1 MTNETIYLKNGLLKP
16 KRDLERALKQGA
28 SPDEGW
34 TSLHEA
40 VVGGRM
46 DALGLLVAYGADLE
60 VQDGDG
66 DTALMRACTTNALS
80 EEARLLMIERLIH
93 HGAEVNH
100 TNYVEETPLL
110 ACVKH
115 GRADA
120 MLVLLRSGAH
130 LDGVDRVGRG
140 ISELADEYSPE
151 CVDALRVWV
160 AERSKDHLMQNVSP
174 KWTETTFKRLLL
186 DQPLVIERKLAR
198 KL

>member
-1 MTNETIYLKNGLLKP
+1 MTNETIYLSNGLLKP
-16 KRDLERALKQGA
+16 KRDLERALKLGA

-46 DALGLLVAYGADLE
+46 DALDLLVSYGADLE

-66 DTALMRACTTNALS
+66 DTALMRACTTNALP
-80 EEARLLMIERLIH
+80 EETRLLMIERLIH

-110 ACVKH
+110 ACVKNA
-115 GRADA
+115 RAVA
-120 MLVLLRSGAH
+120 MLVLLRSGAY
-130 LDGVDRVGRG
+130 LDTVDREGRS
-140 ISELADEYSPE
+140 IDDLADEYSPE
-151 CVDALRVWV
+151 CADALRVWA

-174 KWTETTFKRLLL
+174 KWTETTFKPLLL
-186 DQPLVIERKLAR
+186 DQPLVIARKLAR